1 MSGKLYI
8 PVIQLN
14 FMMEIEKIMRQ
25 IDELQLALG
34 AEKTIEL
41 SRGHYEE
48 REVIDYPEETGR
60 GHGMT
65 TWDYAAGD
73 SFLPRH
79 KEQVYV
85 PDTQNIPDN
94 ERRVAAR
101 TELNRIYANS
111 NSPEIRK
118 RIEGL
123 VAEIHR
129 NP

>member
-73 SFLPRH
+73 SWYHVRMFQVMLLTNQESPNQTH
-79 KEQVYV
+79 KKE
-85 PDTQNIPDN
+85 
-94 ERRVAAR
+94 
-101 TELNRIYANS
+101 
-111 NSPEIRK
+111 K
-118 RIEGL
+118 
-123 VAEIHR
+123 
-129 NP
+129 